1 MPVDLPASSRSPWF
15 EPHPADHP
23 SLTGERRAD
32 AVVVGAGIAG
42 LTTAALLTRAGMAVT
57 VLEGSVIG
65 RGTTGHTTAKIT
77 ALQGVHLQQV
87 EQAHGVDAAR
97 RYAAAQV
104 AGLDFIAGEVEA
116 RGIDCRFER
125 RRAVTYA
132 TDPGRAATVAAEGA
146 AARRAGLPAVDTT
159 DLDLPYP
166 VAAGV
171 VLPDQAQF
179 DPLPYL
185 RGLAE
190 EVAAA
195 PGSHVHEDSR
205 VTSVL
210 SRGRRGVRTAGG
222 RVEADHVI
230 VATLLPIT
238 DQGGFFARC
247 EPKRSYALTVSIDG
261 PLPDGMFL
269 GADEPTRTLRPV
281 PRTDGDDPL
290 LLVGGGGHVVGR
302 KAPTMSEYT
311 DLLEWAEAN
320 FSVKA
325 VHHRWSAH
333 DYMPVDELPYVGP
346 VWSPLGGTL
355 VATGFAKWG
364 MTNGTAAAMALADR
378 VLERPHGPAE
388 EWAGLFDPARL
399 SLQGAKTAT
408 KLNAAVAGRLALD
421 WARPGAASG
430 VDGDPSTGGARSG
443 REGIRPV
450 GEAEVDGRPC
460 RLSLVCTHLGGVV
473 QWNDAERSWDCPL
486 HGSRFAADGSVQ
498 DGPAT
503 RPLRRLD
510 DAGTT

>member
-1 MPVDLPASSRSPWF
+1 MPVDLPTSSRSPWF

-23 SLTGERRAD
+23 PLEGDQRAD
-32 AVVVGAGIAG
+32 VAVVGAGIAG
-42 LTTAALLTRAGMAVT
+42 LTTAALLTRAGLAVT

-77 ALQGVHLQQV
+77 ALQGVHLHQV
-87 EQAHGVDAAR
+87 EQAHGADAAR
-97 RYAAAQV
+97 RYTAAQV

-116 RGIDCRFER
+116 RSIDCRFER
-125 RRAVTYA
+125 RRAVTYT
-132 TDPGRAATVAAEGA
+132 TDPGRAATVAAEGD
-146 AARRAGLPAVDTT
+146 AARRAGLAALDTT

-171 VLPDQAQF
+171 VLADQAQF

-185 RGLAE
+185 RALAE

-195 PGSHVHEDSR
+195 PGSRVHEDSR
-205 VTSVL
+205 VTSVH
-210 SRGRRGVRTAGG
+210 SRKWRGVRTAGG
-222 RVEADHVI
+222 RVAADHVI
-230 VATLLPIT
+230 VTTLLPVT

-247 EPKRSYALTVSIDG
+247 EPKRSYGLTVSVDG

-281 PRTDGDDPL
+281 PRPDGGDPL

-311 DLLEWAEAN
+311 DLLEWARRH
-320 FSVKA
+320 FPVTA

-333 DYMPVDELPYVGP
+333 DYMPVDELPFVGP
-346 VWSPLGGTL
+346 VWSPLGGPMI
-355 VATGFAKWG
+355 ATGFAKWG
-364 MTNGTAAAMALADR
+364 MTNGTAAALALADR
-378 VLERPHGPAE
+378 VLDRPDGPAE

-399 SLQGAKTAT
+399 SLQGAKTAAL
-408 KLNAAVAGRLALD
+408 LNAGVAGRLALD

-430 VDGDPSTGGARSG
+430 VDGDPAAGGARSG
-443 REGIRPV
+443 REGVRPV
-450 GEAEVDGRPC
+450 GETVVDGRPC
-460 RLSLVCTHLGGVV
+460 RLSLVCPHLGGVV
-473 QWNDAERSWDCPL
+473 QWNDGERSWDCPL
-486 HGSRFAADGSVQ
+486 HGSRFAADGSVL

-503 RPLRRLD
+503 RPLHRLD
-510 DAGTT
+510 AGAS

>member
-1 MPVDLPASSRSPWF
+1 V
-15 EPHPADHP
+15 
-23 SLTGERRAD
+23 
-32 AVVVGAGIAG
+32 VVVGAGIAG
-42 LTTAALLTRAGMAVT
+42 LTTAALLTRAGLAVT

-87 EQAHGVDAAR
+87 EQTHGADAAR

-104 AGLDFIAGEVEA
+104 AALDFIAGEVEA
-116 RGIDCRFER
+116 RRIECGFER
-125 RRAVTYA
+125 RRAVTYT
-132 TDPGRAATVAAEGA
+132 TDPERAAMVVAEGE
-146 AARRAGLPAVDTT
+146 AARRAGLAAVDTT

-171 VLPDQAQF
+171 VLADQAQF

-185 RGLAE
+185 RALAE

-195 PGSHVHEDSR
+195 PGSHVHENSR
-205 VTSVL
+205 VTSVR
-210 SRGRRGVRTAGG
+210 SRSWRGVRTAGG

-230 VATLLPIT
+230 VTTLLPIT

-247 EPKRSYALTVSIDG
+247 EPKRSYALTVSVDG
-261 PLPDGMFL
+261 GLPDGMFL
-269 GADEPTRTLRPV
+269 GADEPARTLRPV
-281 PRTDGDDPL
+281 TRPGGGDPL

-302 KAPTMSEYT
+302 KAPTMEEYT
-311 DLLEWAEAN
+311 DLLDWARRHFA
-320 FSVKA
+320 VQA

-333 DYMPVDELPYVGP
+333 DYMSVDELPYVGP

-364 MTNGTAAAMALADR
+364 MTNGTAAALALADR
-378 VLERPHGPAE
+378 VLDRPHGPAE

-399 SLQGAKTAT
+399 SLRGAKTAA
-408 KLNAAVAGRLALD
+408 KLNAGVAGRLALD
-421 WARPGAASG
+421 WVRPGAT
-430 VDGDPSTGGARSG
+430 GDPAAGEARTARQGG
-443 REGIRPV
+443 RPV
-450 GEAEVDGRPC
+450 GETVVDGRPC

-473 QWNDAERSWDCPL
+473 QWNDAEQSWDCPL
-486 HGSRFAADGSVQ
+486 HGSRFAAEGSVQ

-510 DAGTT
+510 DSGN

>member
-15 EPHPADHP
+15 EPRPAEHPA
-23 SLTGERRAD
+23 LTGDERAD

-42 LTTAALLTRAGMAVT
+42 LTTAALLTRAGMAVS

-87 EQAHGVDAAR
+87 EKAHGADAAR
-97 RYAAAQV
+97 RYTVAQLAA
-104 AGLDFIAGEVEA
+104 LDFIAAEVEA
-116 RGIDCRFER
+116 QRIDCRFER
-125 RRAVTYA
+125 RRAVTYT
-132 TDPGRAATVAAEGA
+132 TDPGRAATVAAEGD
-146 AARRAGLPAVDTT
+146 AARRAGLAAVDTT
-159 DLDLPYP
+159 DLDLPFP

-185 RGLAE
+185 RALAA

-195 PGSHVHEDSR
+195 PGSHVHEQSR

-210 SRGRRGVRTAGG
+210 SGGRRGVRTAAG

-247 EPKRSYALTVSIDG
+247 EPKRSYALTVSVDG
-261 PLPDGMFL
+261 ALPDGMFL
-269 GADEPTRTLRPV
+269 GADERTRTLRPV
-281 PRTDGDDPL
+281 PRPDGGDPL

-302 KAPTMSEYT
+302 KTPTMDEYVE
-311 DLLEWAEAN
+311 LLDWARTHFRVA
-320 FSVKA
+320 A

-333 DYMPVDELPYVGP
+333 DLSPVDELPYVGP
-346 VWSPLGGTL
+346 VWSPLGGPL

-364 MTNGTAAAMALADR
+364 MTNGTAAALALADR

-399 SLQGAKTAT
+399 SLQGAKTAV
-408 KLNAAVAGRLALD
+408 KLNAGVAGRMALD

-430 VDGDPSTGGARSG
+430 VDGDPSTGGSRSG
-443 REGIRPV
+443 REGARPV
-450 GEAEVDGRPC
+450 GETVVDGRPC

-486 HGSRFAADGSVQ
+486 HGSRFSADGSVQ
-498 DGPAT
+498 DGPAI
-503 RPLRRLD
+503 RPLKRLD
-510 DAGTT
+510 DGGT